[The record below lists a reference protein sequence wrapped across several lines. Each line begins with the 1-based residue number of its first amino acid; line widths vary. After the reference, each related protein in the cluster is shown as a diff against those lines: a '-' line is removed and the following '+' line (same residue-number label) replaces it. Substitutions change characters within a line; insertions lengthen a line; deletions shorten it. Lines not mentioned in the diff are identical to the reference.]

1 MLPKGIQCD
10 ALPEF
15 QDNYLWIMANSMA
28 QAIVVDPGDAQIVLR
43 KMQEGLKP
51 VAIFITHHH
60 ADHIAGLA
68 ELVLHCDAPIYAPE
82 DHRIPIATHRVTH
95 GQRIVVP
102 KLDLVFNVIAVPG
115 HTRSHVAYF
124 GGGHLFCGD
133 TLFSL
138 GCGRLFEGSPEQML
152 HSLDVI
158 SSLPAQT
165 LICCSHEYTLANAR
179 FAEVAEPDNPER
191 DVLVRQVRQKRAQNQ
206 SSLPSRLDIE
216 LACNPFL
223 RSDQNQLWPQW
234 SRQSGHVIQNR
245 LQAFT
250 ALRAWKDNF
259 RV

>member
-1 MLPKGIQCD
+1 MLPQDIQCE

-15 QDNYLWIMANSMA
+15 QDNYLWVLGKAMSQCIL
-28 QAIVVDPGDAQIVLR
+28 VDPGDAQLVLK

-60 ADHIAGLA
+60 HDHIGGLA
-68 ELVLHCDAPIYAPE
+68 ELVQHCDAPIYAPE
-82 DHRIPIATHRVTH
+82 DPRIPIATHRVRH
-95 GQRIVVP
+95 DEQIFIP
-102 KLDLVFNVIAVPG
+102 ELDLTFRVIEVPG
-115 HTRSHVAYF
+115 HTQSHVAYY
-124 GGGHLFCGD
+124 GAEHLFCGD

-138 GCGRLFEGSPEQML
+138 GCGRLFEGTPEQML

-158 SSLPAQT
+158 STLPAQT
-165 LICCSHEYTLANAR
+165 RICCSHEYTLENAR
-179 FAEVAEPDNPER
+179 FALAAEPENTER
-191 DVLVRQVRQKRAQNQ
+191 DEYVSQVRLKRAQNQ

-223 RSDQNQLWPQW
+223 RCDQNQLWSQW
-234 SRQSGHVIQNR
+234 SRQSGHMIQNR
-245 LQAFT
+245 LQAFA